1 MTDRF
6 RLSLLLV
13 ALAGSALAS
22 GQTAAPTPPS
32 SGPQTPPTPTFSV
45 SVDLVEVDAV
55 VTDGDGAFVRGL
67 TQDDF
72 QIFEDGKPQSIAAF
86 SPVDIPVERQQ
97 RPLNLPEPIE
107 PDVRSNER
115 PFDGRVYVMVI
126 DDLHTDMGRTLRVR
140 AAARQFIQQHL
151 GANDLMAI
159 VHTAGATDASQEFTG
174 SKRLLLA
181 AVDRTMGLK
190 TQSATIGRTEQAL
203 RDSSLGRRNP
213 GDPVEDPNDAERQS
227 NARRALTTL
236 REVGD
241 WFATVRGRRKA
252 ILFVS
257 EGIDYDITDFG
268 NAGASM
274 IMDYTRETLAAAA
287 RGNVSIYGIDPRG
300 LANPSD
306 QAIELGSLPS
316 SADVGLGLGDRS
328 LQNELRLSQSSL
340 RELSDDTGGFAVVN
354 SNAFATAY
362 DRIVRDNSSYYAM
375 AYRPP
380 AGKAGSFHKIEVKV
394 NRPGL
399 TVRAR
404 QGYVTSK
411 PPAKNARAADGA
423 DSKASPEIRD
433 ALASPLPVSG
443 LTMRVFAS
451 PFKGSATN
459 ASVVLGVEVRGRD
472 LRLNTSDKL
481 AVTYA
486 AVDAKGKIR
495 NGSTDTV
502 ALTLKP
508 ETRERVVASGLRLL
522 SRIDLPPGR
531 YQLRVAA
538 HDSGGGAVGSVLY
551 DLDVPDFA
559 KLPLSMSGVV
569 LASAASR
576 EPTVRPDEALRQV
589 LPGPPVASRSFP
601 QNDDVAMFVEV
612 YDNETAKPHKVDIV
626 TTVTTDE
633 GAVMA
638 KTEEVRDSSELQG
651 RRGGY
656 GYGTRIA
663 TRGLAPGSYV
673 LTVSARSRL
682 GDAPAEERRVQFTV
696 TPPRLPESQ

>member
-1 MTDRF
+1 M
-6 RLSLLLV
+6 S
-13 ALAGSALAS
+13 
-22 GQTAAPTPPS
+22 
-32 SGPQTPPTPTFSV
+32 
-45 SVDLVEVDAV
+45 
-55 VTDGDGAFVRGL
+55 
-67 TQDDF
+67 
-72 QIFEDGKPQSIAAF
+72 
-86 SPVDIPVERQQ
+86 
-97 RPLNLPEPIE
+97 
-107 PDVRSNER
+107 
-115 PFDGRVYVMVI
+115 
-126 DDLHTDMGRTLRVR
+126 RTLRVR

-159 VHTAGATDASQEFTG
+159 VHTAGATDASQEFTS

-181 AVDRTMGLK
+181 AVDRTIGLK
-190 TQSATIGRTEQAL
+190 TESATIGRTQQAQL
-203 RDSSLGRRNP
+203 DSSLGRRNP
-213 GDPVEDPNDAERQS
+213 GDPVADPNDAERQT

-268 NAGASM
+268 NAGASL

-300 LANPSD
+300 LTNPGAE
-306 QAIELGSLPS
+306 AIELGSLPS
-316 SADVGLGLGDRS
+316 TADVGIGIGDRS
-328 LQNELRLSQSSL
+328 LQNELQLSQSSL

-354 SNAFATAY
+354 ANAFATAY

-380 AGKAGSFHKIEVKV
+380 TGKAGSFHKIEVKV

-399 TVRAR
+399 VVRAR

-411 PPAKNARAADGA
+411 PAAAAKTAG
-423 DSKASPEIRD
+423 DSKTSPEVRD

-443 LTMRVFAS
+443 LTMKVFAS
-451 PFKGSATN
+451 PFKGSAAN

-486 AVDAKGKIR
+486 AVDAKGKVR

-508 ETRERVVASGLRLL
+508 ETRDRVAASGLRLL
-522 SRIDLPPGR
+522 SRVDLPPGR

-559 KLPLSMSGVV
+559 KLPFSMSGVV
-569 LASAASR
+569 LASAAAR
-576 EPTVRPDEALRQV
+576 EPTVRNDEALRQV

-612 YDNETAKPHKVDIV
+612 YDNENSKPHKVDIV

-633 GAVMA
+633 GAVVA

-656 GYGTRIA
+656 GYATRIA
-663 TRGLAPGSYV
+663 TKELTPGSYV

-682 GDAPAEERRVQFTV
+682 GGAPAAERRVQFTV
-696 TPPRLPESQ
+696 TPPRLAESQ

>member
-6 RLSLLLV
+6 RLSLLFV

-22 GQTAAPTPPS
+22 GQTATPGAQGN
-32 SGPQTPPTPTFSV
+32 GPQTPPTPTFSV

-55 VTDGDGAFVRGL
+55 VTDRDGGFVRGL

-72 QIFEDGKPQSIAAF
+72 QIFEDGKPQPIAAF
-86 SPVDIPVERQQ
+86 STVDIPVERQQ

-115 PFDGRVYVMVI
+115 PFDGRIYVMVV
-126 DDLHTDMGRTLRVR
+126 DDLHTDISRTPRVR

-159 VHTAGATDASQEFTG
+159 VHTAGATDASQEFT
-174 SKRLLLA
+174 SNKRLLLA
-181 AVDRTMGLK
+181 AVDRTIGLK
-190 TQSATIGRTEQAL
+190 TESATIGRTQQAQL
-203 RDSSLGRRNP
+203 DNSLGRRSP
-213 GDPVEDPNDAERQS
+213 GDPVADPNDAERQS

-236 REVGD
+236 RDVAD

-268 NAGASM
+268 NVGASL
-274 IMDYTRETLAAAA
+274 IMDYTRDTLAAAA

-300 LANPSD
+300 LTNPG
-306 QAIELGSLPS
+306 AEGIELGSLPS
-316 SADVGLGLGDRS
+316 TADVGIGLGDRS
-328 LQNELRLSQSSL
+328 LQNELQLSQSSL

-354 SNAFATAY
+354 ANAFATAY

-380 AGKAGSFHKIEVKV
+380 TGKAGAFHRIEVKV

-399 TVRAR
+399 VVRAR
-404 QGYVTSK
+404 QGYVTSR
-411 PPAKNARAADGA
+411 PPAAAKTVA
-423 DSKASPEIRD
+423 DSKTSPEVRD

-443 LTMRVFAS
+443 LAMKVFAS
-451 PFKGSATN
+451 PFKGSAAN

-486 AVDAKGKIR
+486 AVDAKGKVR
-495 NGSTDTV
+495 NGSTETI

-508 ETRERVVASGLRLL
+508 DTRDRVAASGLRLL
-522 SRIDLPPGR
+522 SRVDLPPGR

-559 KLPLSMSGVV
+559 KLPFSMSGVV

-576 EPTVRPDEALRQV
+576 EPTVRRDEALRQV

-612 YDNETAKPHKVDIV
+612 YDNEASKPHKVDIV
-626 TTVTTDE
+626 TTVSTDE
-633 GAVMA
+633 GAVVA

-656 GYGTRIA
+656 GYATRIA
-663 TRGLAPGSYV
+663 TKGLTPGSYV

-682 GDAPAEERRVQFTV
+682 GNAPAAERRVQFTV
-696 TPPRLPESQ
+696 TPPRLAESQ